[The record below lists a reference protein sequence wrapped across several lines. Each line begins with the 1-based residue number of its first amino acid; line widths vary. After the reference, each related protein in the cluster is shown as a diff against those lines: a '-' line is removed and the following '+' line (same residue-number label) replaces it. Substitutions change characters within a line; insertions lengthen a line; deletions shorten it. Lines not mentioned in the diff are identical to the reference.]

1 MSLLSLSQAYRIAPR
16 VRDAARTP
24 PPPMPASERNPRD
37 RRDGERADGGRPE
50 TDQDCDSVRR
60 SPLLRALLRALQVP
74 QAATAAQDSVL
85 ERALIVFA
93 RALNQATGEVDA
105 VPQPAPARA
114 EEAAQRRAR
123 NEELLLVA
131 FAELRHS
138 AGHRGA
144 ATREATQAQL
154 GAFLQVLARALH
166 VDDDRAGEA
175 TQPGS
180 LISVRA

>member
-1 MSLLSLSQAYRIAPR
+1 
-16 VRDAARTP
+16 RDP
-24 PPPMPASERNPRD
+24 HD
-37 RRDGERADGGRPE
+37 RRDSERADGGRPQA
-50 TDQDCDSVRR
+50 DHDCDSVRR

-74 QAATAAQDSVL
+74 QMATAAQDSIV

-93 RALNQATGEVDA
+93 RALNQATGDVEA
-105 VPQPAPARA
+105 VPQPVPARA

-131 FAELRHS
+131 FAELQHA
-138 AGHRGA
+138 AGHRGG
-144 ATREATQAQL
+144 ATREAMQAQL
-154 GAFLQVLARALH
+154 GAFLQALARELH